1 MKKLYSNKLVIFSLV
16 LPGILVFLFAVLSP
30 ICLSIYYGFTDYTG
44 MGKAQL
50 IGWDNYIKLF
60 HDGAFGRS
68 IKNSLLLAIGF
79 ICIQHPLAIVV
90 AAVLDKLQG
99 KAEGVF
105 RCIYFIPNVISVAVI
120 AYLWKFIYN
129 PDFGLLNNILK
140 AFGYQG
146 QINWLS
152 QQKIKRILTVD
163 EPEELNHDA
172 RLWMN
177 YAPMKIIQDMVAID
191 GQIKTVAIYPENG
204 INPYLSCVDRSSYI
218 GDMEQVRKQEIYALA
233 IQEKGKFLWQRVGR
247 YESDTYQFNQG
258 DKIVM
263 YREIYDMAR
272 RNKLGYLV
280 IGSSAEI
287 FDEICQNSLRDRREA
302 VVIMS
307 EYGAELVRCGNIND
321 TVISDILAEKT
332 LKITDQKLIQGNTWG
347 NYNVYCCRDEET
359 GTMVYKIV
367 HKVGWKDLS
376 NAVIYA
382 PLALLIGFLFGLY
395 PVLLLVSNIV
405 SKPLHTLSAA
415 MENFKQGDFSQK
427 IEAITQDEVGEV
439 SACFNRMV
447 DDIRE
452 LIDKNYILAIK
463 ERESELDIL
472 QAQINPHFLYNTLDS
487 LYWKAMESENE
498 EIAEDILSLSQLFRL
513 VLNRGDGIVTVQT
526 EAELLDRYLH
536 IQQMR
541 FGKRLKYEILLDEA
555 ILGEEI
561 PKLILQPFVEN
572 AIVHGF
578 ENADRN
584 YSLSIIGKREDA
596 FMTFQIEDT
605 GVGMSEEQMEAIWDK
620 AGNCKYASQRIGRYA
635 IKNVKERLELIYH
648 ENYTL
653 RIMSRVGQGTTVV
666 VSVPCGLKEI
676 RQHEH

>member
-1 MKKLYSNKLVIFSLV
+1 MKQIKKWIVELSIRGKLVFYSYLI
-16 LPGILVFLFAVLSP
+16 ITP
-30 ICLSIYYGFTDYTG
+30 I
-44 MGKAQL
+44 
-50 IGWDNYIKLF
+50 
-60 HDGAFGRS
+60 
-68 IKNSLLLAIGF
+68 LLLISILLLMYNYHSAVNSEEDR
-79 ICIQHPLAIVV
+79 CIQSV
-90 AAVLDKLQG
+90 Q
-99 KAEGVF
+99 
-105 RCIYFIPNVISVAVI
+105 NVSDSISVVQ
-120 AYLWKFIYN
+120 K
-129 PDFGLLNNILK
+129 NIMEM
-140 AFGYQG
+140 GTYIS
-146 QINWLS
+146 INDEV
-152 QQKIKRILTVD
+152 KKILTVD

-172 RLWMN
+172 RLWLN
-177 YAPMKIIQDMVAID
+177 YAPMQIIQDMVAID

-218 GDMEQVRKQEIYALA
+218 GDIEEVRKQEIYALA
-233 IQEKGKFLWQRVGR
+233 IKEKGKFLWQRVGR
-247 YESDTYQFNQG
+247 YASDTYQFNQG

-272 RNKLGYLV
+272 KNKLGYLV
-280 IGSSAEI
+280 IGSSADI
-287 FDEICQNSLRDRREA
+287 FDEICQNSLRDRQEA
-302 VVIMS
+302 VVVMS
-307 EYGAELVRCGNIND
+307 EYGAELVRSGNIDNA
-321 TVISDILAEKT
+321 VISDIMEENS
-332 LKITDQKLIQGNTWG
+332 LKATEIKSIHTGTWG
-347 NYNVYCCRDEET
+347 IYNVYRCRDEET

-376 NAVIYA
+376 NTIIYA

-405 SKPLHTLSAA
+405 SKPLHTLNTA
-415 MENFKQGDFSQK
+415 MEKFKQGDFSQK
-427 IEAITQDEVGEV
+427 IEVMTHDEVGEV

-526 EAELLDRYLH
+526 EAELLERYLH

-541 FGKRLKYEILLDEA
+541 FGKRLKYEITLDKT
-555 ILGEEI
+555 ILEEEI

-578 ENADRN
+578 EKADRN
-584 YSLSIIGKREDA
+584 YSLFIIGKKEEERMI
-596 FMTFQIEDT
+596 FHIKDT
-605 GVGMSEEQMEAIWDK
+605 GVGMSREQMDAIFDRTD
-620 AGNCKYASQRIGRYA
+620 NRKYASQRIGRYA
-635 IKNVKERLELIYH
+635 IKNVKERLKLIYH

-653 RIMSRVGQGTTVV
+653 DIMSQVGRGTTVA